1 MSFSMRSETD
11 DNRPQSCYE
20 VGLNC
25 RDCSAENARE
35 LARLCVGLRGKA
47 VSQLFLQVH
56 SHPACA
62 PMHAHFADAYR
73 EASARPAPKPMGVAT
88 TARAAIA
95 AA

>member
-1 MSFSMRSETD
+1 MLSDTD

-73 EASARPAPKPMGVAT
+73 EASSQPVSKPMDDT
-88 TARAAIA
+88 TAVRAAIA